1 MRVVDSMNL
10 NHFHDEIEFNF
21 RRVVISLNEEMYL
34 FVNFHCIFAKLICSI
49 FLFLSFWYYL
59 RSIYN
64 MYRYIGTRKL
74 IIYRNV
80 SKLNYLI
87 KTTLS
92 CYFYITITFN
102 LQKCITIIFAISNLT
117 YASHELL
124 EVALLTSSLTNSA
137 TSLPLPLPY
146 FKAARGK
153 EIENEMIP
161 SYSCKWIVV
170 QAHMR
175 FTVINKRSY
184 SFHVCVPFSRENAVS
199 RLRFRIIGN
208 QFRSCGQKWQRL
220 SRKFE

>member
-1 MRVVDSMNL
+1 
-10 NHFHDEIEFNF
+10 
-21 RRVVISLNEEMYL
+21 
-34 FVNFHCIFAKLICSI
+34 
-49 FLFLSFWYYL
+49 
-59 RSIYN
+59 

-161 SYSCKWIVV
+161 SHSCKWIVV
-170 QAHMR
+170 QARMR